1 MLIILLTVSCYS
13 NGQIGMTNKDS
24 VLVPVK
30 WLREGMKDLIRLDA
44 LKEQLPLLQSALEN
58 QKEINLKLDTFNT
71 VLKDQNT
78 KLLFRYNE
86 TVKQMDLI
94 EINNKKAITS
104 LNKQL
109 KKTKQKN
116 VVTSTLGIAG
126 GIGIG
131 IILGLFFIR

>member
-13 NGQIGMTNKDS
+13 NGQIGMTNKES

-94 EINNKKAITS
+94 EINNKKVITS
-104 LNKQL
+104 LNKKI